1 MKLWNRKNHELSW
14 TFEVLNFHELS
25 RTFMKLCSLKVIT
38 LQWSTREFS
47 KIMKSQSFVWV
58 STMRGGEGEFGHG
71 LFLLTESPKWQCFAP
86 WKNMTAKSW
95 KTNFKMDALLESK
108 VATRWSVVNHE
119 NWTVRTFHNAWR
131 RKGVWVAGSQAV
143 TAATVLCTKIW
154 SFAAS
159 KNSGGEAKRVRP
171 HELSLKS
178 RRSGSC
184 GSLH

>member
-1 MKLWNRKNHELSW
+1 MKFHWLSKSW
-14 TFEVLNFHELS
+14 TFMNFHELS

-71 LFLLTESPKWQCFAP
+71 LFLLTESPRWQCFAP

-143 TAATVLCTKIW
+143 TAAKVLCTKTW

-171 HELSLKS
+171 QELSLKG